1 MRRHPLKRILPFAA
15 ALMFVFVSNHAIA
28 QSQSDQ
34 QSCEGDVY
42 NLCGEAIPDQDK
54 IVACLRKKW
63 SKVSK
68 ECRHV
73 MASYGKKQGGKS
85 KKPAADNGA
94 AGMGAPAH
102 Y

>member
-1 MRRHPLKRILPFAA
+1 MKNALPIFAMLTLAFFASQA
-15 ALMFVFVSNHAIA
+15 AA
-28 QSQSDQ
+28 QSQQDQ

-42 NLCGEAIPDQDK
+42 NLCGDKIPDQDE

-73 MASYGKKQGGKS
+73 MASYGKKHGKKRRHEGRS
-85 KKPAADNGA
+85 AVESRQNAND
-94 AGMGAPAH
+94 
-102 Y
+102 